1 MQKDNLHNFVQ
12 VSTTLAL
19 LVGVA
24 LVVYELR
31 QTRDLASSN
40 FQSET
45 LIARIAGFQA
55 VGGESFADAIANVC
69 TSTDSLSAKD
79 LVVLDAYFD
88 QHYFSAGRL
97 NHLEQSGNF
106 GIPLESLLPLYYRK
120 ITDIPMGWDWLQV
133 KLETVPITDPRHKFI
148 TQVLEEGKAE
158 KCRIPLLEFA
168 SDI

>member
-55 VGGESFADAIANVC
+55 IGGESFADAIANVC

-88 QHYFSAGRL
+88 QHYL
-97 NHLEQSGNF
+97 H
-106 GIPLESLLPLYYRK
+106 ESIYINVAFFDSRDTVRRIIELYSS
-120 ITDIPMGWDWLQV
+120 
-133 KLETVPITDPRHKFI
+133 ETKMLH
-148 TQVLEEGKAE
+148 
-158 KCRIPLLEFA
+158 
-168 SDI
+168 